1 MRVRAYLESS
11 VVLKASECI
20 VSAHFVVF
28 CKLQRPFWH
37 NMAVVLNCINTV
49 LETVELCKVPW
60 DKSCVGIFLFCAG
73 KRVFFLG
80 NYFDLL
86 LGNFIFSL
94 FGNNPDVDQVG
105 IANEETFDLV
115 KLVSVLIV

>member
-1 MRVRAYLESS
+1 
-11 VVLKASECI
+11 
-20 VSAHFVVF
+20 
-28 CKLQRPFWH
+28 
-37 NMAVVLNCINTV
+37 
-49 LETVELCKVPW
+49 
-60 DKSCVGIFLFCAG
+60 
-73 KRVFFLG
+73 
-80 NYFDLL
+80 LL